1 MVPTALVAVIT
12 YVPLVTL
19 CVSFLLRAHLQR
31 AGDGAGLGVEVQRL
45 GERRG
50 DGEGIRG
57 AAAVVRL
64 LHDERHVHLGREHV
78 VAQPGGSLARLEG
91 LAVVEESPEALSNH
105 HLRGDLLL
113 RVLVAGVLEEEEVDA
128 GLQGHGSRLRGQPA
142 ILVKEDGRLL
152 VVVHVEGD
160 ASRRVHSERVVCGNG
175 DLHVEGVEAGQR
187 LVETVVETRPR
198 VDSGGKVFLHL
209 EARDD
214 DAGGRCA
221 RREVGE
227 RIETVRENVIPETGG
242 NTTSVGNFGYDEA
255 IPIRLLL

>member
-91 LAVVEESPEALSNH
+91 LAV
-105 HLRGDLLL
+105 
-113 RVLVAGVLEEEEVDA
+113 
-128 GLQGHGSRLRGQPA
+128 
-142 ILVKEDGRLL
+142 
-152 VVVHVEGD
+152 
-160 ASRRVHSERVVCGNG
+160 
-175 DLHVEGVEAGQR
+175 
-187 LVETVVETRPR
+187 ETVVETRPR

-242 NTTSVGNFGYDEA
+242 NTTSVGNFGYNEA

>member
-1 MVPTALVAVIT
+1 M
-12 YVPLVTL
+12 
-19 CVSFLLRAHLQR
+19 SFLLRAHLQR

-142 ILVKEDGRLL
+142 ILVEEDGRLL

-160 ASRRVHSERVVCGNG
+160 ASRRVH
-175 DLHVEGVEAGQR
+175 
-187 LVETVVETRPR
+187 
-198 VDSGGKVFLHL
+198 
-209 EARDD
+209 
-214 DAGGRCA
+214 
-221 RREVGE
+221 
-227 RIETVRENVIPETGG
+227 
-242 NTTSVGNFGYDEA
+242 
-255 IPIRLLL
+255 